1 MLCLLTGRQVEHDA
15 NWGRVVDDFCPLVQ
29 VVHIIAAV
37 IATVTKHQIQHQ
49 VLRES
54 PKKTTRKSKR
64 STPWQLRCSEP
75 AAGWS
80 STSLFDYSIIWVPW
94 EVVWTDYE
102 HTVSSGEIITLESSI
117 FEFFCSFDRDKT
129 LSVCSNF
136 TIYIYISIS
145 LLCFDGFEVLI
156 TSMGLFF
163 LPTLLVCSFSGCGSA
178 RLTGGL
184 KQTAGIR
191 GLPQSCLS
199 CRW

>member
-54 PKKTTRKSKR
+54 PKKTARKSKR

-80 STSLFDYSIIWVPW
+80 STSLFDYSIIRVPW

-117 FEFFCSFDRDKT
+117 FEFFAALTETRLFLFAQTSP
-129 LSVCSNF
+129 S
-136 TIYIYISIS
+136 IYIY
-145 LLCFDGFEVLI
+145 
-156 TSMGLFF
+156 
-163 LPTLLVCSFSGCGSA
+163 LLVCCVSMDLKSLLPRWVSSFCQHCWSA
-178 RLTGGL
+178 ASPAVAVLDWQEAWNRQLG
-184 KQTAGIR
+184 
-191 GLPQSCLS
+191 
-199 CRW
+199 

>member
-54 PKKTTRKSKR
+54 PKNTARKSKR

-117 FEFFCSFDRDKT
+117 FEFFAALTETRLFLFAQTSP
-129 LSVCSNF
+129 S
-136 TIYIYISIS
+136 IYISIS